1 MILVCGAYFKI
12 RPGFTLVTIGWRQSV
27 RNRSLAPYAYTRTLH
42 GADVNTQINQQD
54 LNFSMETNNWTGFE
68 TFQTYDPEKPFL
80 VFCLYLKRIW
90 GFYHKYNPFKMFEE
104 KAWIKRIRNNA
115 KSIICQMQTEV
126 FHISTKLFWVKNDR

>member
-1 MILVCGAYFKI
+1 MILVCGVYFKI

-68 TFQTYDPEKPFL
+68 TFQNMTQRHHLWFFACFWQGYEGSTN
-80 VFCLYLKRIW
+80 I
-90 GFYHKYNPFKMFEE
+90 YNPFKMFEE
-104 KAWIKRIRNNA
+104 KGWINRIRNNA

-126 FHISTKLFWVKNDR
+126 FNISIKLFWVKNDR